1 MLTGAVAWVYA
12 VAAACVSCRILPLA
26 SGLLLVLSLPL
37 VRPTR
42 ARKWSATPCA
52 NGPAPIPGA
61 AWRGARGRPRPS
73 ARGAQAVDLLSFG
86 WRTHGD
92 PARVWPLKLYALS
105 WHTGVGLAVAA
116 GLCLCRM
123 PPPALP
129 AVVLSAR
136 DQLVSLWQTHMR
148 PLPKLPPPALAG
160 PPAPP
165 PPPLPQP
172 PALPA
177 A

>member
-1 MLTGAVAWVYA
+1 V
-12 VAAACVSCRILPLA
+12 
-26 SGLLLVLSLPL
+26 
-37 VRPTR
+37 
-42 ARKWSATPCA
+42 
-52 NGPAPIPGA
+52 
-61 AWRGARGRPRPS
+61 
-73 ARGAQAVDLLSFG
+73 QAVDLLSFG

-165 PPPLPQP
+165 PPPPPQP